1 MLAPQATSFLGDLVG
16 EAQVDH
22 GMQSHAIPQDRDAQ
36 GVSACG
42 ASLRKIT
49 PSRTRRLSAEV
60 AEVERPLR
68 GESDARR
75 TPCLSGRADARGGLP
90 RRRAAVE

>member
-1 MLAPQATSFLGDLVG
+1 MLAPQAMSFLGDLVG
-16 EAQVDH
+16 EAQVDF

-49 PSRTRRLSAEV
+49 PSRTRRLSA
-60 AEVERPLR
+60 
-68 GESDARR
+68 ARR
-75 TPCLSGRADARGGLP
+75 GRGS
-90 RRRAAVE
+90 